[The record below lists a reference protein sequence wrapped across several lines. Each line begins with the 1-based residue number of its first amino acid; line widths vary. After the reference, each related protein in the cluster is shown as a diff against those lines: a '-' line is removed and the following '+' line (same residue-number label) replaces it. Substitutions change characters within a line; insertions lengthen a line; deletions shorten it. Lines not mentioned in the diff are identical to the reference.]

1 MLFYA
6 CTGLSFRLPKLIS
19 RCMGNNHSNREEKME
34 KIGAFM
40 FAFMVV
46 GGFLSVIPYLV
57 SGAVRHCAAN
67 EQCDNGNRC
76 DGSEFC
82 FQGVC
87 HSTEVNPC
95 ERIGRKYCVDEK
107 DNLYFCLEC
116 KDDND
121 CSRNQYCDQYTRQCK
136 TKVKTNY
143 RMIDLPNSYFL

>member
-1 MLFYA
+1 
-6 CTGLSFRLPKLIS
+6 
-19 RCMGNNHSNREEKME
+19 ME

-40 FAFMVV
+40 FALLAV
-46 GGFLSVIPYLV
+46 GGFLSVIPYVV
-57 SGAVRHCAAN
+57 SGTQEGETKRPLAVRHCIAN

-87 HSTEVNPC
+87 QSTEVNPC

-121 CSRNQYCDQYTRQCK
+121 CSGNQYCDQYTRQCK
-136 TKVKTNY
+136 IKVKTNY